1 MRLAKTFRDRY
12 SLPHCCG
19 GLGILCLCLSL
30 MAGCATP
37 YTAER
42 DAEQVKNAVD
52 TLYKD
57 ADAELTRGDR
67 EKAVSLL
74 NEAAVKDP
82 TNVDPWL
89 KIADIRFAAGDYPAS
104 ILAANEALQRD
115 PVNQKAKSIL
125 VVAGLRIAASA
136 VNGLKESGAI
146 AVSERVQAQNLTNN
160 LRDILGEKVL
170 VPPAAAAAEE
180 KPVVRRTRKSV
191 RSHHTAAANAPAKT
205 SSASAESSDPF
216 KSLK

>member
-12 SLPHCCG
+12 PLSRCG
-19 GLGILCLCLSL
+19 GHLGILCFCLSL
-30 MAGCATP
+30 IAGCATS
-37 YTAER
+37 YNAER

-52 TLYKD
+52 TLYRG
-57 ADAELTRGDR
+57 ADAELARGDR

-74 NEAAVKDP
+74 NEAASKDP
-82 TNVDPWL
+82 ANVDPWL
-89 KIADIRFAAGDYPAS
+89 KIADIRFAASDYPAS
-104 ILAANEALQRD
+104 ILAANEALRRD

-170 VPPAAAAAEE
+170 VPPAAAAEE
-180 KPVVRRTRKSV
+180 KPVARRMRKSA
-191 RSHHTAAANAPAKT
+191 RSHHTTAVNAPAKT

>member
-1 MRLAKTFRDRY
+1 MRYAKTFQGRY
-12 SLPHCCG
+12 SFLLRG
-19 GLGILCLCLSL
+19 GCLSILCLCVSL

-37 YTAER
+37 YGAER

-52 TLYKD
+52 VLYKN
-57 ADAELTRGDR
+57 ADAELARGDR

-74 NEAAVKDP
+74 NEAASKDP
-82 TNVDPWL
+82 ANADPWL
-89 KIADIRFAAGDYPAS
+89 KIADIRFAASDYPAS

-170 VPPAAAAAEE
+170 VPPAAAADE
-180 KPVVRRTRKSV
+180 KPVARRPRKSV
-191 RSHHTAAANAPAKT
+191 RSHHAPAVST
-205 SSASAESSDPF
+205 PARASSASAESSDPF

>member
-1 MRLAKTFRDRY
+1 MRFTKTFRDRY
-12 SLPHCCG
+12 SLSRCG
-19 GLGILCLCLSL
+19 GRMGILCMCLSL
-30 MAGCATP
+30 IAGCAAP
-37 YTAER
+37 YGVER
-42 DAEQVKNAVD
+42 DAVQVKNAVD

-57 ADAELTRGDR
+57 ADAELARGDR

-74 NEAAVKDP
+74 NEAARTDP
-82 TNVDPWL
+82 ANVDPWL

-136 VNGLKESGAI
+136 VNGLKESGTI
-146 AVSERVQAQNLTNN
+146 AVSERVQAQQLTNT

-170 VPPAAAAAEE
+170 VPPAAKAVEE
-180 KPVVRRTRKSV
+180 KPVARRVRRSV
-191 RSHHTAAANAPAKT
+191 HPRHATAVSAPAK
-205 SSASAESSDPF
+205 SRDVSAASSDPF